1 MATLETTVPLVALAK
16 TFQLGSVN
24 LLEPPTR
31 VVAVVVAL
39 VTPLE
44 LVALAGLAE
53 VATVEEHL
61 LLLNQVLPTLV
72 VAVALVCEVVLE
84 TVVVLVVQESCMFV
98 SRYKEKQCRNILHN

>member
-1 MATLETTVPLVALAK
+1 MATLETTVPLVALAR
-16 TFQLGSVN
+16 TFRLGSVN
-24 LLEPPTR
+24 LLELPTR

-61 LLLNQVLPTLV
+61 LLLNQVPPTLV
-72 VAVALVCEVVLE
+72 AVVALVCEVVLV
-84 TVVVLVVQESCMFV
+84 TVVVLVVLASFTFV
-98 SRYKEKQCRNILHN
+98 IEITHKE